1 VGDRDGVDDRPS
13 RLDDGSLTVT
23 TRSFRIAALAELV
36 TLIVLLANLATV
48 HLKPVTSL
56 VGPTHG
62 CAYLVI
68 VVATWRTERAAL
80 TAKLMALLPGIG
92 GLPRAP
98 AADR

>member
-1 VGDRDGVDDRPS
+1 
-13 RLDDGSLTVT
+13 VT

-92 GLPRAP
+92 GFLVLRQLTAEGSQKLDEVPQ
-98 AADR
+98 